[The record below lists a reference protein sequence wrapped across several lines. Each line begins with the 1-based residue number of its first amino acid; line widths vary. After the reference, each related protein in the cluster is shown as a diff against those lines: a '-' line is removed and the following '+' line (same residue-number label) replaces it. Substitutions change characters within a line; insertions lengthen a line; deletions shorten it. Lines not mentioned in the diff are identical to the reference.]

1 MTQHSLLQTPS
12 SPVFGWAHA
21 LLASIGIIQPPNT
34 STFLLWQHS
43 VLMPTTSI
51 STYVHVIP
59 ILYWDWRDLSI
70 HTFSV
75 FIFDSL
81 TFQELRKVQ
90 ISFPLQA
97 NNLVGCSF
105 MDTEIRY
112 RTPGS
117 DIEDFIVTEV
127 VVKGPTNLGQFL
139 WAQFLKK
146 DLKKKKKS
154 RWHLHIQW
162 VVFKER
168 KSRPRTQHSMAKQ
181 LTCLSFL
188 GLSMTW

>member
-81 TFQELRKVQ
+81 TFQEPRKVQ

-139 WAQFLKK
+139 WAQFLETITRIFEFPVTTKHI
-146 DLKKKKKS
+146 LKVTPEEVN
-154 RWHLHIQW
+154 W
-162 VVFKER
+162 
-168 KSRPRTQHSMAKQ
+168 
-181 LTCLSFL
+181 SFL
-188 GLSMTW
+188 WLLMAFGSVSYEKQ